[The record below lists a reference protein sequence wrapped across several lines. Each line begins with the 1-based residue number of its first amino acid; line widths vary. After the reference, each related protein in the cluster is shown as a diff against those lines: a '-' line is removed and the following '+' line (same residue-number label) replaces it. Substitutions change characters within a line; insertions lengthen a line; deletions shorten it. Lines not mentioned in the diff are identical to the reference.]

1 MERFFLNISKLI
13 NKFSSFLWS
22 FSFLKLGPKSTLCYP
37 FSAVNAKNISVGRNT
52 YIRSRAWFVV
62 QPDDKMSNEEIL
74 SIGSNTYIGR
84 NAHIVA
90 VKSVQIADD
99 VLFADNVFVTDSYHG
114 FEQADIPIKNQKVKF
129 KSEVFIGEQSW
140 VGENVCVIASKIGK
154 HCIVGANSVVTSDI
168 PDYSIAVGSPARV
181 IKKYNFETQN
191 WEIV

>member
-1 MERFFLNISKLI
+1 MERFFLNITKLI
-13 NKFSSFLWS
+13 NKFSSVLWS
-22 FSFLKLGPKSTLCYP
+22 FSFLKFGPKSTLCYP
-37 FSAVNAKNISVGRNT
+37 FSAVNTKYISVGKNT

-62 QPDDKMSNEEIL
+62 QPENKISEDIL

-114 FEQADIPIKNQKVKF
+114 FEQPNIPIKNQKVKF
-129 KSEVFIGEQSW
+129 KSEVFIGAQSW
-140 VGENVCVIASKIGK
+140 IGENVCVIASKIGK
-154 HCIVGANSVVTSDI
+154 HCVIGANSVVTSDI
-168 PDYSIAVGSPARV
+168 PDYSMAVGSPARV

-191 WEIV
+191 WEVV